1 MIRHMHTDLQ
11 KSPQSFKLKPP
22 ESFIC
27 NMSADQKIRVF
38 IVDDHKLII
47 EGLRAS
53 LETESDIEVAGY
65 AQNGNTCRAFFAANT
80 ADVVL
85 MDINLPDVSGIDLC
99 KDVLAQSPKARII
112 ALTTFNEREY
122 ISKMMNQGARG
133 YILKN
138 TEVEEIREAV
148 RQVYKGHIFL
158 SKEAGDTLYSSNTAE
173 TKTLPPLTPREIEI
187 LKLVADG
194 MTAPEIAEKL
204 FLSQLTVESHRRN
217 IMAKVKARNI
227 ASLMKIA
234 MDHNLI

>member
-1 MIRHMHTDLQ
+1 MHPDLQ

-53 LETESDIEVAGY
+53 LETESDIEVAGH
-65 AQNGNTCRAFFAANT
+65 AQTGNACRAFFTANT

-85 MDINLPDVSGIDLC
+85 MDINLPDANGIDLC

-148 RQVYKGHIFL
+148 RQVYKGHVFL
-158 SKEAGDTLYSSNTAE
+158 SKEAGDTLYSSNAAE
-173 TKTLPPLTPREIEI
+173 TKSLPPLTPREVEI